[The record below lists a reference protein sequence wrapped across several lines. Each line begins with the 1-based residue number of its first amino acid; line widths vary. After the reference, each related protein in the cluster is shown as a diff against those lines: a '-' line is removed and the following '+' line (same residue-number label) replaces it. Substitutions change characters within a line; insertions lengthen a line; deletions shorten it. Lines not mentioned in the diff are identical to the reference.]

1 MKLVVLAYVSNGAF
15 ISQPVDP
22 CRRFPRA
29 KGRSPMLGDK
39 GTQVRQRCL
48 KKSIGLRFIVCCH
61 WGCEGCRMSS

>member
-48 KKSIGLRFIVCCH
+48 KKSID
-61 WGCEGCRMSS
+61 